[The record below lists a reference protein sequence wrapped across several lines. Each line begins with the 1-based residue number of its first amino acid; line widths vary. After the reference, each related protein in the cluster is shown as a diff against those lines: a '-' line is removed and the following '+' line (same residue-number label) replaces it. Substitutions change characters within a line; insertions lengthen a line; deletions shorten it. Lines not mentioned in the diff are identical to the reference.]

1 MKHLII
7 KNKSKKFEILI
18 DTYCY
23 IKGDI
28 DNWHYLHARIGP
40 GVRIN
45 QINGDRI
52 EIPFNQYLFEIRENE

>member
-18 DTYCY
+18 DTHIYM
-23 IKGDI
+23 KGDI
-28 DNWHYLHARIGP
+28 DYWHYLSERIGP
-40 GVRIN
+40 GLRIN
-45 QINGDRI
+45 QTNGDRI